1 MEQSESV
8 MSKRTAKQFSQCRE
22 VVQEVMDFGVNEL
35 MILQI
40 INLLALELDN
50 RVAIIEISDIVK
62 KYLTSDDNQSDLIL

>member
-62 KYLTSDDNQSDLIL
+62 KYLISDDNQSDLIL